1 MKTIMAWQVTVLK
14 LMLVLL
20 VAFIGVGVRGAH
32 AATITFN
39 NLPGANGDAVSTYS
53 ELGYQVNSAS
63 GAWRAGHAFGNP
75 VPSWYTNSP
84 SASVEVLRAGGGL
97 FTFASADAIGNNGQL
112 DYQVTGYLAAAQV
125 YTFSGSAAANVFTT
139 VANLSFASALIDRLV
154 ITVGSP
160 GSSSLNIDNIVVND
174 ASAVADLSI
183 TKTDGVSSVTAG
195 GGLTYTI
202 TASNAGPDTATGAT
216 VADTF
221 PASLTGSWTC
231 VGAGGGT
238 CSAAGSGNINA
249 TVSLPAG
256 GSVTY
261 TVSATVS
268 PAATGTLSNTATVTA
283 PAGVSDP
290 TPGNNSA
297 TDTDTIIQSADL
309 AITKTDGVTIA
320 TAGGSVTYTITA
332 SNAGPSNASGAT
344 VADTFPASLTGTWT
358 CVGAGGGTCTAA
370 GSGNINDTVNLP
382 AGGSVTYTVSA
393 TVSPALTGT
402 LSNTATVSS
411 AVTDPNPGNNS
422 ATDTDTINQLADLA
436 ITKTDGVSNVTAGGS
451 VTYTITA
458 SNAGPSHVVG
468 ATVADTLPASLA
480 GAIWT
485 CVGAGGGTC
494 TASGSGN
501 INGTVNLP
509 AGGSVTYTVNATVS
523 PAATGT
529 LSNTATVSS
538 TATDPSPGNNSAT
551 DTDTIGQSGDLSVTL
566 TGPAG
571 TVVAGNTVV
580 YTLAVGNSGPSNATA
595 ATVTSTLTP
604 APTSVNW
611 TCVGSGGASCP
622 ASGSGN
628 INGTADVPSGGSVS
642 YTITAV
648 IPASA
653 ATGTLD
659 ASASVAAPAG
669 YTDTAEINNTATA
682 SNALEAR
689 VVTPVPSLSVWAL
702 ILLSL
707 GLLAVGRTTW
717 HRRES

>member
-1 MKTIMAWQVTVLK
+1 MKTIMARQVTLLK

-20 VAFIGVGVRGAH
+20 VAFIGVGVREAH

-39 NLPGANGDAVSTYS
+39 SLPGANDDAVSTYS
-53 ELGYQVNSAS
+53 ESGYQVNSAS
-63 GAWRAGHAFGNP
+63 GAWRAGHFFGNP
-75 VPSWYTNSP
+75 VPSWFTISP

-97 FTFASADAIGNNGQL
+97 FTFASADAIGHNGQL

-125 YTFSGSAAANVFTT
+125 YTFSGSATAGVFTT
-139 VANLSFASALIDRLV
+139 VTNLSFASALVDRLV

-160 GSSSLNIDNIVVND
+160 GGSSRNIDNIVVND
-174 ASAVADLSI
+174 ATAVADLSI

-195 GGLTYTI
+195 GSLTYTI
-202 TASNAGPDTATGAT
+202 TASNAGPDAATGAT

-238 CSAAGSGNINA
+238 CTAAGSGNIND
-249 TVSLPAG
+249 TVNLPAG

-268 PAATGTLSNTATVTA
+268 PAATGTLSNTATVSSATT
-283 PAGVSDP
+283 DP
-290 TPGNNSA
+290 SPGNNSA

-309 AITKTDGVTIA
+309 SITKTDGVTTA

-393 TVSPALTGT
+393 AVSPAATGT

-411 AVTDPNPGNNS
+411 AITDPSPGNNS
-422 ATDTDTINQLADLA
+422 ATDTDTINQSADLA
-436 ITKTDGVSNVTAGGS
+436 ITKTDGVSNVAAGGS

-458 SNAGPSHVVG
+458 SNAGPSHVMG
-468 ATVADTLPASLA
+468 ATVADTLPASLT
-480 GAIWT
+480 GATWT

-509 AGGSVTYTVNATVS
+509 AGGSVTYTVSATVS

-538 TATDPSPGNNSAT
+538 AATDPSPGNNSAT

-580 YTLAVGNSGPSNATA
+580 YTLVVGNSGPSNATGA
-595 ATVTSTLTP
+595 AVTSTLTP

-669 YTDTAEINNTATA
+669 YTDTAPINNTATA

-717 HRRES
+717 HRREG

>member
-20 VAFIGVGVRGAH
+20 VVFIGVGVRGAH

-216 VADTF
+216 VVDTF

-261 TVSATVS
+261 TVSAPVS

-382 AGGSVTYTVSA
+382 VGGSVTYTVS
-393 TVSPALTGT
+393 
-402 LSNTATVSS
+402 
-411 AVTDPNPGNNS
+411 
-422 ATDTDTINQLADLA
+422 
-436 ITKTDGVSNVTAGGS
+436 
-451 VTYTITA
+451 
-458 SNAGPSHVVG
+458 
-468 ATVADTLPASLA
+468 
-480 GAIWT
+480 
-485 CVGAGGGTC
+485 
-494 TASGSGN
+494 
-501 INGTVNLP
+501 
-509 AGGSVTYTVNATVS
+509 ATVS

-580 YTLAVGNSGPSNATA
+580 YTLVVGNSGPSNATA

-604 APTSVNW
+604 APASVNW

-648 IPASA
+648 IPASV